1 MYKWFRPFGRGPT
14 PVKGL
19 TNHGCSLLTKWDD
32 PPSASFPQY
41 CWTEIPGGGCFKPC
55 IAHRLGYCL
64 YWTTLPRFIVAA
76 MKIYFGI
83 PIRLQK
89 SLVQGEPLLVLNV
102 IAITREKVGLHAFL
116 PATYFRPFTRGPCRS
131 ICNSEGG
138 PPCVEEPASWNG
150 NPGVLLITQKI
161 SFVNRG
167 EVRKTIY
174 VAGSH
179 SGVSSPHRSML
190 QVWIAFGP
198 GPVV

>member
-19 TNHGCSLLTKWDD
+19 TNHGC
-32 PPSASFPQY
+32 
-41 CWTEIPGGGCFKPC
+41 WTEIPGGGCFKPC

-64 YWTTLPRFIVAA
+64 DWTTLPRFIVAA
-76 MKIYFGI
+76 IEDLLRDPWSSTKI
-83 PIRLQK
+83 P
-89 SLVQGEPLLVLNV
+89 VQGEPLLVKNV
-102 IAITREKVGLHAFL
+102 IAITREKVELQAFL
-116 PATYFRPFTRGPCRS
+116 PATDFRPFARGPCRS

-150 NPGVLLITQKI
+150 NPGVLVITQKI

-179 SGVSSPHRSML
+179 SGVSSPHRSL
-190 QVWIAFGP
+190 LRVWIAFGP